1 MDAFWACLALP
12 GLPLEAAFRGV
23 DGDAGTDTDAG
34 AAPGARAV
42 FDGPANRPALHALDA
57 AARAAGLRPGQPLAE
72 ARVLLPTLLARR
84 RVPEAEAAALERLA
98 AWAYGF
104 SSQVVWSAPDAVL
117 LEAGASLALFGG
129 WPRLARRLREEL
141 GALGHAHRLAAA
153 PTPAA
158 AEVLAR
164 SGLDVALPG
173 HDAARR
179 ALAQV
184 PIALSGLPARTA
196 EALHGMGLRRL
207 GELLRLPRP
216 ELGRRIGAAGLAHLE
231 RLLGERPDPRD
242 LYRPPERFAAKVE
255 FDHAVEHLA
264 GLQFALQRLTRELA
278 AFVLGRDGG
287 VQHYALA
294 FMHED
299 HPPTRLEIGLRRPSR
314 DPAELFA
321 FARDRLERVAL
332 PGPAT
337 ALHLLADALPPFV
350 PEGRDLFASAPRG
363 GLDLAGLEERL
374 RARLG
379 DDAVRGLALHPDP
392 RPERAWRATLG
403 APPAQAGDA
412 PRRGMRAG
420 RPAASP
426 GDAPREVAHDAA
438 PEGAPPRPLWLLPA
452 PIPFRGRIARVL
464 APPERIE
471 GGWWDGGD
479 VERDYVIAEL
489 DTGQRAWLFR
499 AARAG
504 AGANPTSGAASA
516 RAPAAAGAE
525 GWMLHGW
532 FA

>member
-12 GLPLEAAFRGV
+12 GLPLEAAFR
-23 DGDAGTDTDAG
+23 DADAD

-42 FDGPANRPALHALDA
+42 VDGPANRPALHALDA

-72 ARVLLPTLLARR
+72 ARVLLPTLQARR

-104 SSQVVWSAPDAVL
+104 SSQVVWSPPDAVL

-129 WPRLARRLREEL
+129 WPRLARRLRDEL
-141 GALGHAHRLAAA
+141 AALGHAHRLAAA

-184 PIALSGLPARTA
+184 PLALSGLPARTA

-242 LYRPPERFAAKVE
+242 LYRPPERFASKVE

-294 FMHED
+294 FLHED

-314 DPAELFA
+314 DAAELFA

-379 DDAVRGLALHPDP
+379 DDAVRGLVLHPDP
-392 RPERAWRATLG
+392 RPEQAWRATVAAPAPVATPSAAPSA
-403 APPAQAGDA
+403 APPAD
-412 PRRGMRAG
+412 
-420 RPAASP
+420 
-426 GDAPREVAHDAA
+426 
-438 PEGAPPRPLWLLPA
+438 APPRPLWLLPA

-504 AGANPTSGAASA
+504 AGAGASAGAAST
-516 RAPAAAGAE
+516 RAAGATGAE

>member
-12 GLPLEAAFRGV
+12 GLSLEAAFRGV
-23 DGDAGTDTDAG
+23 DAG
-34 AAPGARAV
+34 AAPAAGAAHEAAPGAVAPRAV

-72 ARVLLPTLLARR
+72 ARVLLPTLHARR
-84 RVPEAEAAALERLA
+84 REAEAEAAALERLA

-104 SSQVVWSAPDAVL
+104 SSQVVWSPPDAVL

-164 SGLDVALPG
+164 SGLDIALPG
-173 HDAARR
+173 HDATRR

-184 PIALSGLPARTA
+184 PLALAGLPARTA

-231 RLLGERPDPRD
+231 RLLGERPDPRP

-264 GLQFALQRLTRELA
+264 GLQFSLQRLTRELA

-294 FMHED
+294 FAHED

-314 DPAELFA
+314 DAAELFA

-337 ALHLLADALPPFV
+337 ALHLLAEALPPFV

-392 RPERAWRATLG
+392 RPEHAWRATLG
-403 APPAQAGDA
+403 APPASAAHGGSA
-412 PRRGMRAG
+412 THAASSTPGGAARRRGPRVD
-420 RPAASP
+420 ASS
-426 GDAPREVAHDAA
+426 GIDAA
-438 PEGAPPRPLWLLPA
+438 APDAPPRPLWLLPA

-499 AARAG
+499 PARAG
-504 AGANPTSGAASA
+504 ATPPG
-516 RAPAAAGAE
+516 AGAE